1 MQVRAFWDQC
11 YTWPGAPAV
20 ATTQVS
26 LNEYLATDY
35 EPDCDYVDGEL
46 EERNVGEK
54 EHSAVQAFFIKW
66 FAANEEQWKLEAY
79 PEIGMQVSPTR
90 VRIADVAILPAKIP
104 FEAVLTRPPVAV
116 VEVLS
121 PEDRVSRYQARLDDY
136 RSMDIANIWVIDPM
150 RRKAY
155 DCSHGGW
162 QPTDRLLIRD
172 CPVDI
177 PLDPLWK
184 KLHELHS

>member
-1 MQVRAFWDQC
+1 M
-11 YTWPGAPAV
+11 

-26 LNEYLATDY
+26 LDEYLSTNY
-35 EPDCDYVDGEL
+35 RPDCDYVDGEL

-66 FAANEEQWKLEAY
+66 FAAHEEQWQLEAF
-79 PEIGMQVSPTR
+79 PEIRLRVSPTR
-90 VRIADVAILPAKIP
+90 VRIADVAILPVNLP
-104 FEAVLTRPPVAV
+104 YEGVLTRPPVAV

-136 RSMDIANIWVIDPM
+136 RAMGIANIWVIDPM

-155 DCSHGGW
+155 NCSQSGW
-162 QPTDRLLIRD
+162 QPVDSLLITN
-172 CPVDI
+172 PPLEI
-177 PLDPLWK
+177 ALDPLWK
-184 KLHELHS
+184 KLDALHS

>member
-1 MQVRAFWDQC
+1 
-11 YTWPGAPAV
+11 V

-26 LNEYLATDY
+26 LNEYLTTDY

-54 EHSAVQAFFIKW
+54 EHSILQAFFIKW
-66 FAANEEQWKLEAY
+66 FAVHEERWKLEAC
-79 PEIGMQVSPTR
+79 PEIRMRVSPRR
-90 VRIADVAILPAKIP
+90 VRVADVAILPVNSP
-104 FEAVLTRPPVAV
+104 YEGVLTTPPVAV

-121 PEDRVSRYQARLDDY
+121 PEDRVSRYQQRLDDY
-136 RSMDIANIWVIDPM
+136 RAMGVASIWVIDPM

-155 DCSHGGW
+155 DCSQDIW
-162 QPTDRLLIRD
+162 QPVDRLVATP
-172 CPVDI
+172 PVDI

-184 KLHELHS
+184 KLDSLHR

>member
-1 MQVRAFWDQC
+1 M
-11 YTWPGAPAV
+11 

-54 EHSAVQAFFIKW
+54 EHSAVQAFFVKW
-66 FAANEEQWKLEAY
+66 LALHEEQWKLEAY
-79 PEIGMQVSPTR
+79 PEIRMRVSATR
-90 VRIADVAILPAKIP
+90 VRIADI
-104 FEAVLTRPPVAV
+104 AVLPVTSSYEGVLTTAPVAV

-136 RSMDIANIWVIDPM
+136 RAMGVANIWVIDPM
-150 RRKAY
+150 RHKAY
-155 DCSHGGW
+155 DCSQGGW
-162 QPTDRLLIRD
+162 QPVELFLIATHS
-172 CPVDI
+172 VEI

-184 KLHELHS
+184 KLDALHS